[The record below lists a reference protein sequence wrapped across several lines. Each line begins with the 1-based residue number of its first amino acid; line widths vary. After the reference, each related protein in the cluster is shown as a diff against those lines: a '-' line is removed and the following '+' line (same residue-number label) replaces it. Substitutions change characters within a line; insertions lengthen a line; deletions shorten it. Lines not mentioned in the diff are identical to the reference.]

1 MYYLISGKYEIEDKK
16 YTGYGI
22 GYENTKIED
31 ISTDKEKICELIE
44 KMNKE
49 NYVVMAGI
57 LTQLLNCTKSL

>member
-49 NYVVMAGI
+49 NLSPVHMYDVIYDFIG
-57 LTQLLNCTKSL
+57 